1 MATALEGFVDES
13 LILLLGNLR
22 AQEIAAVAATGS
34 RLRSVAVSNPVW
46 DGLCG
51 ALWQGRA
58 VLHRFTELRRID
70 AREAYRQSLEDS
82 RRTNITRGELLSID
96 WSFRFKASAGE
107 GWQAGDPWWQGQ
119 EATRVRFKKNGRAAF
134 KRGPLFGSRPPVL
147 RWRFVRFPARTH
159 QALNRTTGRGSAD
172 FSEFGRRGIRAKVM
186 GREVPTYC
194 VRRNK
199 HNWGWTME
207 SCWVVWSSWP
217 MPRKDSP
224 EAELLEDERLPVS
237 FDVQEDQAMAF
248 NNGYRRVEQEEET
261 EADGDSEP
269 DAEDSVVVPA
279 EWRSGEGE
287 AEEPED
293 DSEPVSEEEQEEPS
307 NEQSPRFVIVR
318 IGDHLIRLPRALID
332 SSTPEML
339 EEMLRRSLERISEQ

>member
-1 MATALEGFVDES
+1 
-13 LILLLGNLR
+13 
-22 AQEIAAVAATGS
+22 
-34 RLRSVAVSNPVW
+34 
-46 DGLCG
+46 
-51 ALWQGRA
+51 
-58 VLHRFTELRRID
+58 
-70 AREAYRQSLEDS
+70 
-82 RRTNITRGELLSID
+82 
-96 WSFRFKASAGE
+96 
-107 GWQAGDPWWQGQ
+107 
-119 EATRVRFKKNGRAAF
+119 
-134 KRGPLFGSRPPVL
+134 
-147 RWRFVRFPARTH
+147 
-159 QALNRTTGRGSAD
+159 
-172 FSEFGRRGIRAKVM
+172 
-186 GREVPTYC
+186 
-194 VRRNK
+194 
-199 HNWGWTME
+199 
-207 SCWVVWSSWP
+207 